1 MSKSLAERVKDEP
14 AAAGEPSD
22 RARASGREQR
32 GERQQGKKAAKA
44 ARVALAVEKQ
54 AAAAADEQ
62 AATAASKEL
71 PPRGAFA
78 DLVLS
83 LVATPNPQH
92 DVHNKPGEKHILDKV
107 CRWLKARDIPYTSDL
122 SWGVHAV
129 LTGPGGAGSQPG
141 ILLSG
146 HLDSDHLD
154 IKDLKNLRVEGDQL
168 VCPGQ
173 VGSGVAK

>member
-1 MSKSLAERVKDEP
+1 MNHTVDW
-14 AAAGEPSD
+14 
-22 RARASGREQR
+22 
-32 GERQQGKKAAKA
+32 
-44 ARVALAVEKQ
+44 EKHTH
-54 AAAAADEQ
+54 
-62 AATAASKEL
+62 TAAS
-71 PPRGAFA
+71 G
-78 DLVLS
+78 
-83 LVATPNPQH
+83 
-92 DVHNKPGEKHILDKV
+92 
-107 CRWLKARDIPYTSDL
+107 

-173 VGSGVAK
+173 VGSGLAK

>member
-1 MSKSLAERVKDEP
+1 MIEGHSRSPGD
-14 AAAGEPSD
+14 
-22 RARASGREQR
+22 
-32 GERQQGKKAAKA
+32 
-44 ARVALAVEKQ
+44 
-54 AAAAADEQ
+54 
-62 AATAASKEL
+62 EL
-71 PPRGAFA
+71 PTHGTFA

-83 LVATPNPQH
+83 LVATPNPQ
-92 DVHNKPGEKHILDKV
+92 DDGDGNPGEKHILDKV
-107 CRWLKARDIPYTSDL
+107 CRWLKARDIPYTSDV

-173 VGSGVAK
+173 VGSGLAT